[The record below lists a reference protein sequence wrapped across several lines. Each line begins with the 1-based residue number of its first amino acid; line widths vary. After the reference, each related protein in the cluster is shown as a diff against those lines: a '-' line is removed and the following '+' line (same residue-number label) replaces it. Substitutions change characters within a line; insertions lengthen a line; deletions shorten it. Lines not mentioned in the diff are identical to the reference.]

1 MEAAGTYCYWKDRD
15 TMRTIRQ
22 MRKNSKIFHVMRNW
36 IDLKNQ
42 GKDFK
47 GFFVSHQYR
56 TAAIY
61 GMGYIGESLY
71 LELKNSNIQ
80 VMYAVD
86 RSAIDF
92 KQELAIFIIV
102 TLVEKCDDICRRLA
116 EKVRCPVVT
125 IQQLLAY
132 VGTEEHL

>member
-1 MEAAGTYCYWKDRD
+1 
-15 TMRTIRQ
+15 
-22 MRKNSKIFHVMRNW
+22 
-36 IDLKNQ
+36 
-42 GKDFK
+42 
-47 GFFVSHQYR
+47 
-56 TAAIY
+56 
-61 GMGYIGESLY
+61 MGYIGESLY

-92 KQELAIFIIV
+92 KQELAIFRMEEELPETDIIIV